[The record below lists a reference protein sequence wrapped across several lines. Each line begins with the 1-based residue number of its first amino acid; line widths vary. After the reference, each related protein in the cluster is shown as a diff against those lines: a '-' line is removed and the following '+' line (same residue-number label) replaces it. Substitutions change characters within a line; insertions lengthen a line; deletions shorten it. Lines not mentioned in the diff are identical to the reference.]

1 MSVFISELM
10 GQAKQWWQAD
20 ISTRTGMKKST
31 SNVIEKAEPTV
42 RKAEKKGDGEM
53 RFKKQLVSP
62 PDIEDTKKKSRVK
75 PSIREILSQIGGVL
89 LIIAM
94 FLAFAV
100 AVVALLEQL
109 FGFPWGKPLMERL
122 GTPALIIIVVA
133 LWLSD
138 PKRMALLMHQIIQLL
153 FACSCAVGV
162 LLYARTGGAVQE
174 DQAMALLFCVLGI
187 PGLASFIFS
196 ITRRRD
202 ADDILKFR
210 KTTFYPLLIIVSGA
224 IGQCSAIFGKVLAGV
239 VMGALSRDT
248 RKAYGTCGWRS
259 RPPHGHRRL
268 GSQYSPPTVT
278 RTKSSGPTNTKC
290 MSVVA
295 AVFRIYGIRQ
305 RPRMKRFPPST
316 MRLRGKT
323 NAHEIDMEIPAVHTI
338 SGLKIG

>member
-1 MSVFISELM
+1 MRHRRNEYGNLLAILGTVIMSVFISELM

-42 RKAEKKGDGEM
+42 RKTEKKGDGEM
-53 RFKKQLVSP
+53 RFKKQLAST
-62 PDIEDTKKKSRVK
+62 PDIEGTKKKSRVK

-109 FGFPWGKPLMERL
+109 FGFPWGRPLMERL

-210 KTTFYPLLIIVSGA
+210 KTTF
-224 IGQCSAIFGKVLAGV
+224 
-239 VMGALSRDT
+239 LSFTYHRI
-248 RKAYGTCGWRS
+248 RS
-259 RPPHGHRRL
+259 NR
-268 GSQYSPPTVT
+268 
-278 RTKSSGPTNTKC
+278 
-290 MSVVA
+290 
-295 AVFRIYGIRQ
+295 AVFRDFWEGTCWRGYGRTYHGIHEKRMGHVDGEAVLHMGEDVWEASTAR
-305 RPRMKRFPPST
+305 RP
-316 MRLRGKT
+316 
-323 NAHEIDMEIPAVHTI
+323 
-338 SGLKIG
+338 